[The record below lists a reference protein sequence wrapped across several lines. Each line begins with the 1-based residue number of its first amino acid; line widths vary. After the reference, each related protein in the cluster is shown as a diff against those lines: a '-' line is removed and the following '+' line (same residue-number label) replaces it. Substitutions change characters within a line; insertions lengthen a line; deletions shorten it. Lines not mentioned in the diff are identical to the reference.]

1 MRKKIGMLA
10 LAGMSLLL
18 CNTLFAHHGT
28 GISYDGSKEV
38 TLTGT
43 VTEFK
48 WSNPHAQLYFDVK
61 DETGKVV
68 SWAAEL
74 NSPGVLSR
82 EGWTRNK
89 FKAGDEV
96 TITVNPSK
104 AGTPVGNT
112 VRSKPILVGGKEVVA
127 GRAGRTTVD

>member
-1 MRKKIGMLA
+1 MRRKIGMPA

-18 CNTLFAHHGT
+18 CSTLFAHHGT

>member
-1 MRKKIGMLA
+1 
-10 LAGMSLLL
+10 MSLLL
-18 CNTLFAHHGT
+18 CSTLFAHHGT

-61 DETGKVV
+61 DETGKIV

-82 EGWTRNK
+82 EGWTRSK